1 MGRCCTTT
9 EIRKEEVSLLQEVS
23 KENTQMTDEARHFLP
38 TPLSVEC
45 ESGDELGVK
54 YGTMTSET
62 MNRKQR
68 VTHYHAAY
76 ICNDEVHSFQPSALG
91 CLIAHSR

>member
-1 MGRCCTTT
+1 
-9 EIRKEEVSLLQEVS
+9 
-23 KENTQMTDEARHFLP
+23 MTDEARYLLP

-45 ESGDELGVK
+45 ECGDELGVK

-76 ICNDEVHSFQPSALG
+76 ICNDEVHSFQHLPWDASLPTPDERG
-91 CLIAHSR
+91 TMPRTKILKI